1 MNNAELIILTGYSGA
16 GKSTASKALEDLGYY
31 TVDNMPLQLV
41 EKFVEVA
48 FDYNS
53 EIQKIALVIDSRSKD
68 IAKAMDLIKLLKM
81 KYDAEVIFLD
91 ASDEVILKRY
101 KETRR
106 KHPLGDS
113 ILEAIALEKR
123 QLSEIREMAD
133 LIIDTSS
140 FTVHDLTRFFEE
152 KFKGNVASKM
162 SITIQSF
169 GFKYGIPPDSD
180 MVIDV
185 RFLKNPHFVEELR
198 GKTGLDKDVYEYVFS
213 DERIYPF
220 LKKLKKFLDY
230 LIPNYVKEGKKFFTL
245 SIGCTGG
252 RHRSVAVCKFIS
264 EYLTR
269 KGDNRVILKHRD
281 IERG

>member
-41 EKFVEVA
+41 EKFIEVA

-68 IAKAMDLIKLLKM
+68 ITKAMDLIKLLKM
-81 KYDAEVIFLD
+81 KYNAEVIFLD

-106 KHPLGDS
+106 KHPLGES
-113 ILEAIALEKR
+113 ILEAIALEKK

-198 GKTGLDKDVYEYVFS
+198 GKTGLDRDVYEYVFS
-213 DERIYPF
+213 DERVYPF
-220 LKKLKKFLDY
+220 LKKLKKLLDY

-245 SIGCTGG
+245 SVGCTGG
-252 RHRSVAVCKFIS
+252 RHRSVAICKFVA

>member
-1 MNNAELIILTGYSGA
+1 MRLFLKDTRD
-16 GKSTASKALEDLGYY
+16 K
-31 TVDNMPLQLV
+31 
-41 EKFVEVA
+41 EK
-48 FDYNS
+48 
-53 EIQKIALVIDSRSKD
+53 
-68 IAKAMDLIKLLKM
+68 
-81 KYDAEVIFLD
+81 
-91 ASDEVILKRY
+91 
-101 KETRR
+101 T
-106 KHPLGDS
+106 PLGDS
-113 ILEAIALEKR
+113 ILEAIALEKS

-220 LKKLKKFLDY
+220 LKKLKSFGLPD
-230 LIPNYVKEGKKFFTL
+230 T
-245 SIGCTGG
+245 
-252 RHRSVAVCKFIS
+252 
-264 EYLTR
+264 
-269 KGDNRVILKHRD
+269 
-281 IERG
+281 